1 MRNAFLE
8 YFPLKYTE
16 QMAEKEKE
24 KEKEG
29 KEQTGQQVINHT
41 RHTLYWN

>member
-1 MRNAFLE
+1 MRNAFLV
-8 YFPLKYTE
+8 YSLFSV
-16 QMAEKEKE
+16 QMAEREKE